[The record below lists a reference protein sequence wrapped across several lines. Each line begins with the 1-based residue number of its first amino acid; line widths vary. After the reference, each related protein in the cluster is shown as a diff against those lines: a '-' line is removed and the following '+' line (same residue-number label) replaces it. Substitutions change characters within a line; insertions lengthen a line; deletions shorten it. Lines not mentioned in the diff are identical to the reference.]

1 MQFDI
6 MHFEAL
12 GSESQ
17 HLEEATK
24 EAQAKGL
31 LPKDL
36 KYEITPDDL
45 QTYLK
50 KHPDTVLP
58 DIITTKTHSVL
69 PPEYLKG

>member
-45 QTYLK
+45 QTCQ
-50 KHPDTVLP
+50 TSSLP
-58 DIITTKTHSVL
+58 RPIPYYRLNT
-69 PPEYLKG
+69 

>member
-12 GSESQ
+12 GAESQ

-36 KYEITPDDL
+36 KYEITPDADL
-45 QTYLK
+45 SEET
-50 KHPDTVLP
+50 
-58 DIITTKTHSVL
+58 S
-69 PPEYLKG
+69 